1 LFVWFVWFVVKE
13 KSARRTGQAQESEM
27 SMDPHI
33 KAMLD
38 EQAAAAP
45 AESPPLSAIPP
56 EMVRMGYR
64 MQRQA
69 QNQASAPQDVAAKDL
84 KVAGAAGPIAA
95 RLYTPPGVAG
105 SSALLVYFHGGG
117 FVIGDL
123 ETHDGHCRRLA
134 SFSGAQ
140 VLAVDYRLAPE
151 HPFPAGHDDALA
163 ATRWAFDHADKLGVD
178 RDRIGVGGDSAGGN
192 LAASVCIDL
201 RDDHTRPLKFQ
212 LLLYPAVWPHEWTQS
227 REERDGPVLTKAAM
241 AWFETALGAAGHP
254 CELRMAPARQDNLSG
269 LPPAFVAT
277 AGHDPLEHEGRDY
290 AAALSAAGVRAHHAN
305 YPALVH
311 DFYIMGDVSPA
322 VVDAAREA
330 GEAIRA
336 AL

>member
-1 LFVWFVWFVVKE
+1 
-13 KSARRTGQAQESEM
+13 M

-45 AESPPLSAIPP
+45 AESPPLSMIPAA
-56 EMVRMGYR
+56 MVRAGYR

-69 QNQASAPQDVAAKDL
+69 QNVASSPQDVEAKDMS
-84 KVAGAAGPIAA
+84 VAGADGPIPA
-95 RLYTPPGVAG
+95 RLYAPAGVADH
-105 SSALLVYFHGGG
+105 SALLVYFHGGG

-134 SFSGAQ
+134 AFSGAR

-163 ATRWAFDHADKLGVD
+163 AVRWAFDNAASIGVD
-178 RDRIGVGGDSAGGN
+178 PARIGVGGDSAGGN
-192 LAASVCIDL
+192 LAASVCFDL
-201 RDDHTRPLKFQ
+201 RGDPARKLKFQ
-212 LLLYPAVWPHEWTQS
+212 LLLYPAVWPHKWTQS
-227 REERDGPVLTKAAM
+227 REDRDGPVLTKAAM
-241 AWFETALGAAGHP
+241 EWFETSLAAVGHP
-254 CELRMAPARQDNLSG
+254 DEIRMAPARQNDMAS

-277 AGHDPLEHEGRDY
+277 AGFDPLEHEGRDY
-290 AAALSAAGVRAHHAN
+290 AEALSAAGVPAYHAS
-305 YPALVH
+305 YPSMVH
-311 DFYIMGDVSPA
+311 DFYIMGDVSPV

-330 GEAIRA
+330 GAAIKA
-336 AL
+336 ALA